1 MLTAEQIAEFHTEG
15 FVLVP
20 GLLEPAERERY
31 NARFLDI
38 AAGDAPPD
46 MTVMR
51 DVMVVKGAVS
61 PKTPVHGINK
71 IMNLETDPVLFD
83 YARHPATLAIAR
95 QLVGE
100 PSAGE
105 ASKDVNAGGAVGA
118 SGIGGA
124 SGGKGRLYTI
134 STNVF
139 NKPPDIDGRHP
150 MHQDL
155 RYFRLRPA
163 SGIVGVWTALSPC
176 TRESGCL
183 AVIPRSH
190 KGPLLGHEDPDWEY
204 VNRAFYGVTDIDRDA
219 RQHIE
224 MAPGDTLF
232 FHPLLVHGSGR
243 NRTNG
248 FRRAISVHYASDECT
263 TSGRDWKTGPHVR
276 SVDD

>member
-1 MLTAEQIAEFHTEG
+1 MLTEEQVAEFHREG

-20 GLLEPAERERY
+20 GLLEPAEQERY

-38 AAGDAPPD
+38 ANGNAPPD

-51 DVMVVKGAVS
+51 DVMVVKGAVT
-61 PKTPVHGINK
+61 PKTPLHGINK
-71 IMNLETDPVLFD
+71 IMNLETDPILFD
-83 YARHPATLAIAR
+83 YARHPATLAIAQ
-95 QLVGE
+95 QLTG
-100 PSAGE
+100 
-105 ASKDVNAGGAVGA
+105 DR
-118 SGIGGA
+118 
-124 SGGKGRLYTI
+124 RLYTI

-150 MHQDL
+150 LHQDL

-190 KGPLLGHEDPDWEY
+190 QGPLLGHEDPDWEY
-204 VNRAFYGVTDIDRDA
+204 VNRAFYGVTDIDRDS

-243 NRTNG
+243 NRTDG
-248 FRRAISVHYASDECT
+248 FRRAISIHYASAECT
-263 TSGRDWKTGPHVR
+263 TPGRDWKTGPHVTFIG
-276 SVDD
+276 D

>member
-1 MLTAEQIAEFHTEG
+1 MLNEAQIAQFEREG
-15 FVLVP
+15 FVLVR

-51 DVMVVKGAVS
+51 DVMVVKGAVQ

-71 IMNLETDPVLFD
+71 IMNLETDPILFD

-95 QLVGE
+95 QLTGDE
-100 PSAGE
+100 
-105 ASKDVNAGGAVGA
+105 
-118 SGIGGA
+118 
-124 SGGKGRLYTI
+124 RLYTI

-150 MHQDL
+150 LHQDL

-190 KGPLLGHEDPDWEY
+190 LGPLLGHEDPDWEY
-204 VNRAFYGVTDIDRDA
+204 VNRAFYGVTEVDRDT

-224 MAPGDTLF
+224 MEPGDTLF

-243 NRTNG
+243 NRTDN
-248 FRRAISVHYASDECT
+248 FRRAISIHYASAECT
-263 TSGRDWKTGPHVR
+263 TPERDWKTGPHVTFLG
-276 SVDD
+276 